1 MSTRTARQVVLCG
14 CLMTGIVIAGGVLQA
29 HHAVA
34 GVYDLNKEVVLQG
47 RLKKLNFTNPH
58 ASIELTV
65 PNKNGTFTDW
75 VLTTAS
81 ITTLTREGINKTSMK
96 PGEILKVT
104 ILPARNGNPA
114 GFIRNLTARRPRDQ
128 AVLRRRHRLTRI
140 PRGLAMADRRSLATG
155 VFAATCRDEPG
166 SARRRPGPAGPGAGC
181 RSTAGPRRGSAAG
194 SRCRSAAGSRRR
206 WRPWRCGSLYA

>member
-1 MSTRTARQVVLCG
+1 MSSRFARLVVLSG
-14 CLMTGIVIAGGVLQA
+14 FLMGGVTVGLQA

-34 GVYDLNKEVVLQG
+34 GVYDLNKEIVLQG

-58 ASIELTV
+58 ASIELTI
-65 PNKNGTFTDW
+65 PNKDGTFTDW

-114 GFIRNLTARRPRDQ
+114 GFIRNLQLGDRDIRLFFGDSRDCRN
-128 AVLRRRHRLTRI
+128 AVV
-140 PRGLAMADRRSLATG
+140 G
-155 VFAATCRDEPG
+155 
-166 SARRRPGPAGPGAGC
+166 
-181 RSTAGPRRGSAAG
+181 
-194 SRCRSAAGSRRR
+194 
-206 WRPWRCGSLYA
+206 

>member
-1 MSTRTARQVVLCG
+1 MSARTAGLVVLAG
-14 CLMTGIVIAGGVLQA
+14 LLMGGVGVQA

-34 GVYDLNKEVVLQG
+34 GVYDLNKEVVLEG

-58 ASIELTV
+58 ASIELTI
-65 PNKNGTFTDW
+65 PNKDGTFTDW

-114 GFIRNLTARRPRDQ
+114 GFIRNLTLGDRDIK
-128 AVLRRRHRLTRI
+128 LFF
-140 PRGLAMADRRSLATG
+140 GDG
-155 VFAATCRDEPG
+155 RD
-166 SARRRPGPAGPGAGC
+166 
-181 RSTAGPRRGSAAG
+181 
-194 SRCRSAAGSRRR
+194 
-206 WRPWRCGSLYA
+206 

>member
-1 MSTRTARQVVLCG
+1 MKTRTAGLIVLCG
-14 CLMTGIVIAGGVLQA
+14 FLMVGAGLEA

-65 PNKNGTFTDW
+65 PNKDGTFTDW
-75 VLTTAS
+75 LLTTAS
-81 ITTLTREGINKTSMK
+81 NTTLTREGINKTSMK

-114 GFIRNLTARRPRDQ
+114 GFIRSLQLGDRDIK
-128 AVLRRRHRLTRI
+128 LFF
-140 PRGLAMADRRSLATG
+140 GDDR
-155 VFAATCRDEPG
+155 D
-166 SARRRPGPAGPGAGC
+166 
-181 RSTAGPRRGSAAG
+181 
-194 SRCRSAAGSRRR
+194 
-206 WRPWRCGSLYA
+206 

>member
-1 MSTRTARQVVLCG
+1 MTTRIARLLVLCG
-14 CLMTGIVIAGGVLQA
+14 FLIAGVGLQA

-34 GVYDLNKEVVLQG
+34 GVYDLNKEVVLEG

-65 PNKNGTFTDW
+65 PNKDGTFTDW

-81 ITTLTREGINKTSMK
+81 ITNLTREGITKTSMK

-114 GFIRNLTARRPRDQ
+114 GFIRNLQLGDRDIK
-128 AVLRRRHRLTRI
+128 LFF
-140 PRGLAMADRRSLATG
+140 GDG
-155 VFAATCRDEPG
+155 RD
-166 SARRRPGPAGPGAGC
+166 
-181 RSTAGPRRGSAAG
+181 
-194 SRCRSAAGSRRR
+194 
-206 WRPWRCGSLYA
+206 

>member
-1 MSTRTARQVVLCG
+1 MSKRTAGLVLLG
-14 CLMTGIVIAGGVLQA
+14 GFLMAGVAVQA

-65 PNKNGTFTDW
+65 PNKDGTFTDW

-81 ITTLTREGINKTSMK
+81 IQILTREGINKTAMK

-104 ILPARNGNPA
+104 VLPARNGNPA
-114 GFIRNLTARRPRDQ
+114 GFIRTLTLGDKEIK
-128 AVLRRRHRLTRI
+128 LFFGDGT
-140 PRGLAMADRRSLATG
+140 D
-155 VFAATCRDEPG
+155 
-166 SARRRPGPAGPGAGC
+166 
-181 RSTAGPRRGSAAG
+181 
-194 SRCRSAAGSRRR
+194 
-206 WRPWRCGSLYA
+206 

>member
-1 MSTRTARQVVLCG
+1 M
-14 CLMTGIVIAGGVLQA
+14 AGVAAQA

-65 PNKNGTFTDW
+65 PNKDGTFTDW

-81 ITTLTREGINKTSMK
+81 IQILTREGINKTAMK

-104 ILPARNGNPA
+104 VLPARNGNPA
-114 GFIRNLTARRPRDQ
+114 GFIRTLTLGDKEIK
-128 AVLRRRHRLTRI
+128 LFFGDGT
-140 PRGLAMADRRSLATG
+140 D
-155 VFAATCRDEPG
+155 
-166 SARRRPGPAGPGAGC
+166 
-181 RSTAGPRRGSAAG
+181 
-194 SRCRSAAGSRRR
+194 
-206 WRPWRCGSLYA
+206 